1 MAEKLDPRQVVTFG
15 RLVVV
20 LLVLAVLG
28 VGCYAGEPRHWR
40 RSILDAMI
48 FDLRE
53 NHWVGSLYVCTEGI
67 VVIPIKFAFT
77 ETRACN
83 TLGTAIAK
91 VLAGEDPSRPH
102 VLYNRHAPTEIES
115 QDAVTA
121 VLYEFGGEFS
131 VAKENKFVGCI
142 TRAIHEA
149 HPTVRF
155 IPSDEFRR
163 TALPDLT
170 PEEASLEL
178 WGLLGL
184 GSQIEPLLK
193 ESAFRDRIAP
203 LGVRY
208 VITVSGST
216 HTLYSL
222 KRTLGKGPC

>member
-28 VGCYAGEPRHWR
+28 VGCIYR
-40 RSILDAMI
+40 RYLRSSTLDAMI

-53 NHWVGSLYVCTEGI
+53 NHWVGRLNVSTEGI
-67 VVIPIKFAFT
+67 VEIPIKFAFT
-77 ETRACN
+77 ETRACK

-91 VLAGEDPSRPH
+91 VLAGEDPSRPD
-102 VLYNRHAPTEIES
+102 VRYDRHAPTEIES
-115 QDAVTA
+115 HDAVTA
-121 VLYEFGGEFS
+121 VLSLFGGEFS
-131 VAKENKFVGCI
+131 GAKENKFVGCI
-142 TRAIHEA
+142 ARAIHEA

-163 TALPDLT
+163 TAFPDLT
-170 PEEASLEL
+170 PKAASLT
-178 WGLLGL
+178 LLGL
-184 GSQIEPLLK
+184 GGPLLK

-208 VITVSGST
+208 VITVSG
-216 HTLYSL
+216 HTW
-222 KRTLGKGPC
+222 

>member
-15 RLVVV
+15 RLLVG

-28 VGCYAGEPRHWR
+28 VGCAKDLRHWR
-40 RSILDAMI
+40 SSILYAMI

-53 NHWVGSLYVCTEGI
+53 NYQVGLLDVCTEGI
-67 VVIPIKFAFT
+67 IAIPFKFSFT

-91 VLAGEDPSRPH
+91 VLAGEDPSRPD
-102 VLYNRHAPTEIES
+102 VRYDRYAPTEIES
-115 QDAVTA
+115 HDAVTA
-121 VLYEFGGEFS
+121 VLYQFGGEFS
-131 VAKENKFVGCI
+131 GAKENKFVGCI
-142 TRAIHEA
+142 ARAIHEA

-163 TALPDLT
+163 TAFPDLT

-193 ESAFRDRIAP
+193 ESAFHDRIAP

-208 VITVSGST
+208 VITVSGFT

-222 KRTLGKGPC
+222 PGILGKRPC